1 MGQII
6 INYLGLVMIPLF
18 AGFLIRFLCRRTK
31 RPYVVTLCLAVLMA
45 AAWIAERTLPVN
57 GSERYVLL
65 AVQASCA
72 AAASLVTEGV
82 FALRR
87 GMRAG

>member
-6 INYLGLVMIPLF
+6 INYLGIFMIPLF

-45 AAWIAERTLPVN
+45 AAWIAERTLPAN
-57 GSERYVLL
+57 ALL

-87 GMRAG
+87 GMRPG